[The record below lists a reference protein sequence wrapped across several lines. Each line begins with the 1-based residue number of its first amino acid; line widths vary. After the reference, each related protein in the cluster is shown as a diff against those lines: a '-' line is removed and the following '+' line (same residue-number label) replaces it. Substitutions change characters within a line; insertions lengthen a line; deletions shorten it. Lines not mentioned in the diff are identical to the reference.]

1 MHQFEKLQTPSGL
14 FSYCHTRVQLG
25 ISALLEILQACKLD
39 HEVDIKSDRNH
50 FYLLLNLREP
60 AIIDSIK
67 DYHLK
72 DPY

>member
-1 MHQFEKLQTPSGL
+1 M
-14 FSYCHTRVQLG
+14 
-25 ISALLEILQACKLD
+25 LEILQACKLD